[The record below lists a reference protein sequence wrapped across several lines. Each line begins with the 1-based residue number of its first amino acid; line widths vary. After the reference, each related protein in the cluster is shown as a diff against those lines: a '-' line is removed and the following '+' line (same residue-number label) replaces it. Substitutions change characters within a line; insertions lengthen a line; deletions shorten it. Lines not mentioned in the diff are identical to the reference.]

1 MKKNDILLLIL
12 ISLFSLPIFF
22 LVDGY
27 RDDFVRNYNGDMIW
41 QREGRPFSYIILYV
55 LNLGG
60 KITNPFPLAQ
70 IASIAIMFLT
80 CRRLSNE
87 FNIKNKTLASLISAL
102 LFLTPFF
109 IQNLSY
115 QYDSLPMVASV
126 SMAAIAGISGR
137 VFIKFTLLF
146 LSISTYQSALPV
158 FFIFEGVRYFN
169 HGNSKNILISMA
181 IAAVTLLLYKMVVIK
196 YFVYSDYATNA
207 SRMLNPF
214 SYDGIYSFFSNVNYY
229 VSYFYSYYKPI
240 PLIIYTSIVLISL
253 AILLLKWNKS
263 VGFISAASIISSI
276 LIFCI
281 IDEYRLYVQPRVFV
295 WSGALL
301 VMCFYIITKS
311 TENIRAKTTR
321 VISVLVCILLVYAIS
336 ISCIYSYAY
345 KKSIETDI
353 ENMNLILSSINDNDG
368 TILFSGSPIKSD
380 IEERAIN
387 KYKFLDEVIGEKLTS
402 WYSWYYFRNFGLN
415 VNVRKAV
422 DEEYPDC
429 KDVVSK
435 VNNNYMIYK
444 TKENYI
450 VFFGDV
456 KCK

>member
-87 FNIKNKTLASLISAL
+87 FNIKNKTLAYLISAL

-146 LSISTYQSALPV
+146 LSISTYQSALPI

-263 VGFISAASIISSI
+263 VGFISVASIISSI

-311 TENIRAKTTR
+311 TEHIGAKTTR
-321 VISVLVCILLVYAIS
+321 VISVLVCILLAYAIS

-387 KYKFLDEVIGEKLTS
+387 KYKFLDEVIGEKITS